1 MKSKW
6 PKYLFILVLIGIVI
20 FAYFKIKGE
29 EEIKKQ
35 QEYSSSSQ
43 NEEKI
48 KEITIGIAQF
58 DTINP
63 IISNNKN
70 VQSISR
76 LIYEP
81 LVNLT
86 KDYKP
91 EAALAKEWAKQD
103 EKTYIIKIRD
113 DVKWSNGSKFTS
125 EDVRFTIDKI
135 KTDENVTSIYA
146 YNVQYV
152 SGVDIVDD
160 YTLNIH
166 LSQEVPFFEYYLTFP
181 ILSKDYYEGEDFSNT
196 NKNLNP
202 VGTGKYKIVNA
213 ETSYI
218 TLEKNDNW
226 WNSKNIGLSLEKINI
241 NLYSSVGELY
251 NSFKTGNI
259 DLLATDNSNF
269 NDYIGTIGYNLKEV
283 RGREHIFLALNT
295 TSNILSD
302 LTVRKAIAESID
314 KTGITSNVYGN
325 KYYTCNF
332 PLEYGSWLYNSSKNS
347 NINYNLEQAKQ
358 ELVDNG
364 WSYKNQSWQ
373 KYLNNKTQKISLN
386 FVVKA
391 SDESK
396 KAVAENIKTQLENQG
411 IRINLIYASDTQY
424 ESYLQN
430 KNYDIILCSN
440 YLGISPDMT
449 TFFGEGNLANYSN
462 EEITQIMNEV
472 KNTTDEKILKEK
484 YEKLEQI
491 YNTQIPYISLA
502 NSKYNVLYNSN
513 LVGDVSPN
521 LYNVFYN
528 IEGWYK

>member
-1 MKSKW
+1 M
-6 PKYLFILVLIGIVI
+6 
-20 FAYFKIKGE
+20 
-29 EEIKKQ
+29 
-35 QEYSSSSQ
+35 
-43 NEEKI
+43 
-48 KEITIGIAQF
+48 
-58 DTINP
+58 
-63 IISNNKN
+63 
-70 VQSISR
+70 
-76 LIYEP
+76 
-81 LVNLT
+81 
-86 KDYKP
+86 
-91 EAALAKEWAKQD
+91 
-103 EKTYIIKIRD
+103 
-113 DVKWSNGSKFTS
+113 
-125 EDVRFTIDKI
+125 
-135 KTDENVTSIYA
+135 
-146 YNVQYV
+146 
-152 SGVDIVDD
+152 
-160 YTLNIH
+160 
-166 LSQEVPFFEYYLTFP
+166 SQEVPFFEYYLTFP

-202 VGTGKYKIVNA
+202 VGTGKYKIVKA

-314 KTGITSNVYGN
+314 KTSITSNVYGN

-484 YEKLEQI
+484 YEKLDFNRI
-491 YNTQIPYISLA
+491 R
-502 NSKYNVLYNSN
+502 SKTGCSICTGCKSV
-513 LVGDVSPN
+513 
-521 LYNVFYN
+521 
-528 IEGWYK
+528 